1 MGKADKA
8 IARAQNAKDF
18 KHANPGWCRMPTIP
32 RILYPFPANSKFSFY
47 RQGGCPEWFHPCKP
61 LASYQ
66 AGEAKAVAPACEWS
80 GLTFGI

>member
-47 RQGGCPEWFHPCKP
+47 RQGGCPE
-61 LASYQ
+61 
-66 AGEAKAVAPACEWS
+66 
-80 GLTFGI
+80 